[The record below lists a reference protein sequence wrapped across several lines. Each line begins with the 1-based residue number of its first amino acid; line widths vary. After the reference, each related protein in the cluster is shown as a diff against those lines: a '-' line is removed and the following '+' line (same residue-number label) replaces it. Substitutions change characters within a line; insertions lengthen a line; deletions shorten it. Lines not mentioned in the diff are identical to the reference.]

1 MMCRIGADAS
11 ERALSNCPV
20 IAMISRRI
28 FLPLFPLWVKFTR
41 SRSTKYGPQV
51 WPPKMGLF
59 KLTYLSLTVASG
71 HERLTM
77 LTMSSLHVVILGLA
91 EEKCCSFLM
100 WFHSDFRFRLFWVC
114 VRVCVCVCVCQ
125 SVSRCLHICR
135 RSGQCRH
142 LPRASMISLFGGS
155 LLKCTWRKN
164 QVDFSVTAAVVVIS
178 VES

>member
-1 MMCRIGADAS
+1 MMMTPPSNNYFQHMMCRIGADAS
-11 ERALSNCPV
+11 KRALSNCPV

-114 VRVCVCVCVCQ
+114 VRVCVCVCV
-125 SVSRCLHICR
+125 SVSQSLSSYLPTECPMPTPPEGLDDFTFR
-135 RSGQCRH
+135 R
-142 LPRASMISLFGGS
+142 
-155 LLKCTWRKN
+155 
-164 QVDFSVTAAVVVIS
+164 FST
-178 VES
+178 

>member
-11 ERALSNCPV
+11 KRALSNCPV

-114 VRVCVCVCVCQ
+114 VRVCVCVCVCVSQ
-125 SVSRCLHICR
+125 SVVVFISADGVANADTSRGPRWFHFSAVLYLSALEER
-135 RSGQCRH
+135 TRSIFR
-142 LPRASMISLFGGS
+142 
-155 LLKCTWRKN
+155 
-164 QVDFSVTAAVVVIS
+164 
-178 VES
+178 